1 MTTRSAK
8 PLDAERLLPGP
19 GQDYRL
25 IGAPVELVD
34 EIGSTNDELANRL
47 TRSEDVPHLAA
58 LLTEH
63 QVAGKGR
70 RDRVWT
76 APKYSSAVVSFAVR
90 SNAGEQPLPN
100 DSLHWVTPLLA
111 LAARTAIR
119 QTTGLP
125 VDIKWPNDLLIN
137 GRKIAGILARVV
149 PTGPETLDVVVGIGI
164 NANIDADLLP
174 VETATS
180 LRAEIGDDV
189 DRTEI
194 LIRVIREF
202 RASVQEFCATGGDPA
217 LPRGARPSLVA
228 ELREELDTLGRRVLV
243 QMMDPGPD
251 FTGLAHDID
260 EDGSLLVRCDDGTDK
275 TVAVGDV
282 VHLRPESGSWADVS
296 GTGIA

>member
-149 PTGPETLDVVVGIGI
+149 PIGPETLDVVVGIGI

-217 LPRGARPSLVA
+217 LPRGAKPSLDRKSTRLNSSHTSKSRMPSSA
-228 ELREELDTLGRRVLV
+228 
-243 QMMDPGPD
+243 
-251 FTGLAHDID
+251 
-260 EDGSLLVRCDDGTDK
+260 
-275 TVAVGDV
+275 
-282 VHLRPESGSWADVS
+282 
-296 GTGIA
+296 